1 MRLIPLTLAAVL
13 LGGCLANPSS
23 TSSNAAAT
31 SSAAPASTGN
41 STMGMLA
48 QLPAFLTKLDS
59 MRGTALSVAEKTAVS
74 NVVTQSNSA
83 LNGVQNKF
91 LGSVASATGLDAAT
105 LGILIPS
112 ATQPV
117 SNTALLSGLESKL
130 GGKLNVLQ
138 SSGVKA
144 ANTLRNNSLDSLKTS
159 LANGVASKVGMDP
172 ALITSMLPM
181 LGF

>member
-1 MRLIPLTLAAVL
+1 MRFITLVL
-13 LGGCLANPSS
+13 ATALLSGCLANPSG
-23 TSSNAAAT
+23 SNTAAPAS
-31 SSAAPASTGN
+31 SSAAPSTGT
-41 STMGMLA
+41 SAMGMLA
-48 QLPAFLTKLDS
+48 QLPSFLTKLDAL
-59 MRGTALSVAEKTAVS
+59 RGSALSAAEKTAVT
-74 NVVTQSNSA
+74 NVVTQSNTA

-105 LGILIPS
+105 LGVLIPS

-130 GGKLNVLQ
+130 GGKLSVLQ

-159 LANGVASKVGMDP
+159 LASGIGSKVGMDP
-172 ALITSMLPM
+172 AIITSMLPM